1 MEQQHMTIE
10 LKKNCTFDIQ
20 TLIQA
25 SMKKLYNLP
34 LALIVCLTFLSMH
47 SFSQTTVIDSM
58 PFGGVQRTYRLYI
71 PAKYKSTTAVPLVL
85 NLHGLGSNAMQQE
98 AYGDFRPIA
107 DTADFILVHP
117 NGTQTA
123 AGQGWNNFGALGTGV
138 DDVGFLSALID
149 KVSSKY
155 SIDKNRIYSTGMSNG
170 GFMSYDLACFLNT
183 RIAAIAS
190 VTGSM
195 IASHLKGCKA
205 NRPTPVMEIHGTA
218 DNTVS
223 YDGKGGIL
231 VSTNIDTLVNFW
243 AKFNTCS
250 APVVSTLPNINTT
263 DGSTV
268 EHQVYNNGKNGSTV
282 ELYKVIGGGHTWPG
296 ASVNI
301 GVTNQDFSASKEIW
315 RFFSQF
321 RLDHVMSVDPLST
334 ENMEISLFPN
344 PSSNGFEIRTSQH
357 VNYTVRIFNSMG
369 QQMTEMKSENGSAH
383 VSRDNLPAGIYVVQL
398 SYTDHQVFKKVVLN

>member
-1 MEQQHMTIE
+1 
-10 LKKNCTFDIQ
+10 
-20 TLIQA
+20 
-25 SMKKLYNLP
+25 MKKLYRLP
-34 LALIVCLTFLSMH
+34 VILIAGLLLLSLH

-85 NLHGLGSNAMQQE
+85 NLHGLGSNGMQQE

-107 DTADFILVHP
+107 DTADFILAHP
-117 NGTQTA
+117 NGTQTT
-123 AGQGWNNFGALGTGV
+123 AGLSWNNFGALGTGV

-149 KVSSKY
+149 KISSQY

-170 GFMSYDLACFLNT
+170 AFMSYDLACFLNT

-223 YDGKGGIL
+223 YDGKGSIL
-231 VSTNIDTLVNFW
+231 TSTNIDTLVNFW
-243 AKFNTCS
+243 AKFNGCA
-250 APVVSTLPNINTT
+250 APVVTTLPNINTT

-282 ELYKVIGGGHTWPG
+282 ELYKVIGGGHSWPG
-296 ASVNI
+296 ASVI
-301 GVTNQDFSASKEIW
+301 IAVTNEDFSASKEIW

-321 RLDHVMSVDPLST
+321 RLDQVTSVEPQLAESMDV
-334 ENMEISLFPN
+334 NLFPN
-344 PSSNGFEIRTSQH
+344 PSSDGFEIRTSQA
-357 VNYTVRIFNSMG
+357 VNYRIRLFNSVG
-369 QQMTEMKSENGSAH
+369 QQVRDTRSENGAAH
-383 VSRDNLPAGIYVVQL
+383 ISRDNLPAGVYVVQVNDANL
-398 SYTDHQVFKKVVLN
+398 QVFKKIVLN

>member
-1 MEQQHMTIE
+1 M
-10 LKKNCTFDIQ
+10 KKNYKFYIAF
-20 TLIQA
+20 IA
-25 SMKKLYNLP
+25 
-34 LALIVCLTFLSMH
+34 CLTFLSMH
-47 SFSQTTVIDSM
+47 SFAQTTVIDSM
-58 PFGGVQRTYRLYI
+58 PYGGIQRTYRLYI
-71 PAKYKSTTAVPLVL
+71 PTKYKSTTAVPLIL
-85 NLHGLGSNAMQQE
+85 NLHGLGSNALQQE
-98 AYGDFRPIA
+98 AYGDFRKIA
-107 DTADFILVHP
+107 DTANFILVHP
-117 NGTQTA
+117 NGTQTG

-149 KVSSKY
+149 KVSGLY

-243 AKFNTCS
+243 AKFDKCS

-268 EHQVYNNGKNGSTV
+268 EHQVYSNGKNGSSV

-296 ASVNI
+296 ATVNI
-301 GVTNQDFSASKEIW
+301 GVTNQDFNASKEIW

-321 RLDHVMSVDPLST
+321 RLNVVTNIDQASLEMNNV
-334 ENMEISLFPN
+334 NLFPN
-344 PSSNGFEIRTSQH
+344 PSNAGFEIRTSPTS
-357 VNYTVRIFNSMG
+357 NYTIHLYNSMG
-369 QQMTEMKSENGSAH
+369 QQVLETKSENGSA
-383 VSRDNLPAGIYVVQL
+383 SITRDNLPAGIYVVQL
-398 SYTDHQVFKKVVLN
+398 TCNDHQVYKKIILN

>member
-1 MEQQHMTIE
+1 
-10 LKKNCTFDIQ
+10 
-20 TLIQA
+20 
-25 SMKKLYNLP
+25 MKKLYKLHS
-34 LALIVCLTFLSMH
+34 ALITCLTFLSMY
-47 SFSQTTVIDSM
+47 SFSQTTIIDSM

-71 PAKYKSTTAVPLVL
+71 PAKYKSTTAVPLVF
-85 NLHGLGSNAMQQE
+85 NLHGLGSNATEQE

-107 DTADFILVHP
+107 DTANFIIAHA
-117 NGTQTA
+117 NGTKTA
-123 AGQGWNNFGALGTGV
+123 GSQGWNNFAALGTGV
-138 DDVGFLSALID
+138 DDVGFISALID
-149 KVSSKY
+149 KISNQY

-223 YDGKGGIL
+223 YDGKGGIIA
-231 VSTNIDTLVNFW
+231 STNIDTLVNFW
-243 AKFNTCS
+243 AKFNGCS
-250 APVVSTLPNINTT
+250 APVVSTLPNINTM
-263 DGSTV
+263 DGCTV

-282 ELYKVIGGGHTWPG
+282 ELYKVIGGGHSWPG
-296 ASVNI
+296 ASVII

-321 RLDHVMSVDPLST
+321 RLNQVTAVDAQTGNIVLD
-334 ENMEISLFPN
+334 IFPN
-344 PSSNGFEIRTSQH
+344 PSSNGFEIRTSE
-357 VNYTVRIFNSMG
+357 VMNFTVQLFNSVG
-369 QQMTEMKSENGSAH
+369 QKLLETKSENGSVL
-383 VSRDNLPAGIYVVQL
+383 VSRDNLPAGVYVIQV
-398 SYTDHQVFKKVVLN
+398 SYADHQVFKKVVLN